1 MGGKTSRLVFGSAS
15 SVFLRDFFRSINET
29 LSTSW
34 VRAGADRGSDSC
46 DGVTPDL
53 LAPVAAALPREMSL
67 FTSFFGIFDFGAA
80 DGLWAAVVL
89 RSAACAAGLRLAVL
103 LLIFVAIVIRS
114 KFRSWLK
121 RP

>member
-1 MGGKTSRLVFGSAS
+1 MVPDASVGGASAGGASDAPGFGGAAVASSEARIREIGGKTSRLVLGSAS

-46 DGVTPDL
+46 GGITPDL
-53 LAPVAAALPREMSL
+53 LAPVVAALPRGMSL

-80 DGLWAAVVL
+80 
-89 RSAACAAGLRLAVL
+89 AGL
-103 LLIFVAIVIRS
+103 
-114 KFRSWLK
+114 
-121 RP
+121 